1 MQQILTRKKFVLVNK
16 YLIFLII
23 LVYSLN
29 CSADSWTD
37 NQIADAIYR
46 SEGGEKAKVPY
57 GILSVKTSEPR
68 KICLNTIRN
77 HRIRHAKHN
86 CGLDFITCLG
96 NRYCP
101 SRVDKQGNKN
111 WIKNVKFFLKKL
123 K

>member
-1 MQQILTRKKFVLVNK
+1 MQVNK

-23 LVYSLN
+23 LFYSLN
-29 CSADSWTD
+29 CSAGSWND
-37 NQIADAIYR
+37 NQIADAIWY

-77 HRIRHAKHN
+77 HRIRHAKHS
-86 CGLDFITCLG
+86 CELDFITCLG

-101 SRVDKQGNKN
+101 LQVDKQGNKN